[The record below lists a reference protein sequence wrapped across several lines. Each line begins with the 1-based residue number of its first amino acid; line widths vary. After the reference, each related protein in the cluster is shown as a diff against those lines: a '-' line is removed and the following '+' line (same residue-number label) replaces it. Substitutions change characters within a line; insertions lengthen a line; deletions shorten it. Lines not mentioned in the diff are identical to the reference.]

1 MPLRRSVEHAVCKV
15 KYDKYMYYKNKLN
28 EHPLSI
34 KYMISNL
41 TMCLITFI
49 NAQSSR
55 QQHCLRI
62 VLNDPRTYVNL

>member
-28 EHPLSI
+28 ETSLVDQIHDFKSHNVFNNI
-34 KYMISNL
+34 
-41 TMCLITFI
+41 I
-49 NAQSSR
+49 NAQSAL

-62 VLNDPRTYVNL
+62 VLNDPRT